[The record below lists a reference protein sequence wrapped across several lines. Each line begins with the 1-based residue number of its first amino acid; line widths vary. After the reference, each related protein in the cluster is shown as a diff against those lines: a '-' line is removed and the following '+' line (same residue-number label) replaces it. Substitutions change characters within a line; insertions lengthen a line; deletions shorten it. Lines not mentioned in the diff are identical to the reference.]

1 MRNPDGR
8 SGLLGTLHRAAG
20 HPRLVGVTALL
31 LRARTVTSSA
41 AFVAREATGRGGT
54 FAYRLRDAP
63 HLSVLVRHG
72 RGDAVTLGEV
82 FHERDYEPPAEL
94 PAIRPGRIVDLGA
107 NVGYFGAFALGRW
120 PGATVTALE
129 PDPENADVHA
139 RVIALNGLEDRWE
152 LRRAAAA
159 TRTGHLRFNASGN
172 ALSRVAEAG
181 AVVVA
186 AQDVLGL
193 VAGVDLLK
201 VYIEGGEWEI
211 LGDPRWGHDPPSV
224 VVLEY
229 HPEGAAGTDPHA
241 LALERLAA
249 VGLTRTTTI
258 FVRDDGYGMLWAW
271 RPDLPA

>member
-1 MRNPDGR
+1 MRNPNKG
-8 SGLLGTLHRAAG
+8 SGPLGSLRRAAG
-20 HPRLVGVTALL
+20 HPRVVPITALL
-31 LRARTVTSSA
+31 LRARTVVPSA
-41 AFVAREATGRGGT
+41 AFVAREAARRGGT

-82 FHERDYEPPAEL
+82 FHEYDYEPPAEL
-94 PAIRPGRIVDLGA
+94 RSIEPRRIVDLGA

-120 PGATVTALE
+120 PRATVTALE
-129 PDPENADVHA
+129 PDPENADIHA

-159 TRTGHLRFNASGN
+159 VRAGHLRFDASGD
-172 ALSRVAEAG
+172 ALSRVSEMG
-181 AVVVA
+181 AVMVP
-186 AQDVLGL
+186 AQDVLDL

-201 VYIEGGEWEI
+201 VDIEGGEWEI
-211 LGDPRWGHDPPSV
+211 LRDPRWGHDPPSV

-271 RPDLPA
+271 RPDLAE